1 MRVRTV
7 TGMAVAVLVALLWLA
22 ITAQPAAAMACAR
35 PMPNMTLTL
44 TGGDVPHASGFRS
57 SLTVD
62 GVLAPGALG
71 LPGEQIT
78 WIITLRNVGTA
89 PGADIILT
97 DQVHEQLRIDSVE
110 VDHGEFAISGQ
121 VVVFNTPFLAPG
133 DQVEM
138 RVNTT
143 VVQAPAGGK
152 VGNHVQL
159 TAPAPGGAFEDAAL
173 AEVFVPTGLPAT
185 GYPPAERVP
194 NGGEPS
200 VVIVALLGMVAVLFV
215 ATYVWW
221 RGSVRRV

>member
-1 MRVRTV
+1 MRVRSV
-7 TGMAVAVLVALLWLA
+7 TGMAVAVLAALLWLA
-22 ITAQPAAAMACAR
+22 ITAQPAAAAACAR
-35 PMPNMTLTL
+35 PTPDVPLAL
-44 TGGDVPHASGFRS
+44 PGGDVSRETGFRS

-71 LPGEQIT
+71 LPGEQIA
-78 WIITLRNVGTA
+78 WIITLRNVGTT
-89 PGADIILT
+89 PGTDIILT

-110 VDHGEFAISGQ
+110 VDRGEFAISGQ

-133 DQVEM
+133 DQVAM

-143 VVQAPAGGK
+143 VLQTPAGGR
-152 VGNHVQL
+152 VANHLQL
-159 TAPAPGGAFEDAAL
+159 TAPTPGGAFEDAAL

-185 GYPPAERVP
+185 GYPPATRSPE
-194 NGGEPS
+194 GGELS
-200 VVIVALLGMVAVLFV
+200 VVIVALVGMVAVLFV